1 LPLPTCDVLMLAI
14 LQAGTGAAD
23 FGRPFLSVA
32 PAERPILSPDSVW
45 TGMSSWKW
53 IPAWPVTMRCMA
65 GRLSGACSSAWQA
78 FRVSNSELGWH
89 RPVGIVS
96 LGRDIGRASDP
107 PPRPSATSTLV
118 PARFNIVG
126 PDYFTTLGISLLQ
139 GRPFAAAQTAADT
152 KSAVAILDKAAAA
165 RLWPHEDAVGKHI
178 P

>member
-1 LPLPTCDVLMLAI
+1 M
-14 LQAGTGAAD
+14 
-23 FGRPFLSVA
+23 
-32 PAERPILSPDSVW
+32 
-45 TGMSSWKW
+45 
-53 IPAWPVTMRCMA
+53 
-65 GRLSGACSSAWQA
+65 
-78 FRVSNSELGWH
+78 
-89 RPVGIVS
+89 
-96 LGRDIGRASDP
+96 
-107 PPRPSATSTLV
+107 